1 MLHYRRRKLTNDF
14 FGRTSATMVGC
25 YVDIL
30 IYEANRKIK
39 VYTPEKLVAISR
51 YQNYFPTLPQEIRE
65 DVYGRMEQ
73 LLSEENEYCD
83 KETIIIWRDPDI
95 NRAL

>member
-1 MLHYRRRKLTNDF
+1 M
-14 FGRTSATMVGC
+14 
-25 YVDIL
+25 
-30 IYEANRKIK
+30 K

-83 KETIIIWRDPDI
+83 KETIIIWRKS
-95 NRAL
+95 